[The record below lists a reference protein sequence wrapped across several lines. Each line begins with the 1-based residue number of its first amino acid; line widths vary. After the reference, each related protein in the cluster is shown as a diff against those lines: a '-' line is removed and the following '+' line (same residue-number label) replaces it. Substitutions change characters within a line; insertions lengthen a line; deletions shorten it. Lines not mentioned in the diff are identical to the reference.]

1 VVRAVGRA
9 GPFCH
14 GGGADETERKSH
26 SVDRTA
32 IKIDNRGG
40 FSTDYEVL
48 LHCIAKF

>member
-1 VVRAVGRA
+1 MVRAVGRA

-14 GGGADETERKSH
+14 GGCADETERKSH

-40 FSTDYEVL
+40 FFTDYEV
-48 LHCIAKF
+48 